1 MVKLYV
7 EGGGDS
13 ADLKAACREGFTTF
27 ITRAGIANRPRV
39 VACGSRGNAF
49 ESFRTAVR
57 LGQPAMLLVDSE
69 EQVAADHARGDAD
82 GWQPWRHLTQRN
94 GDHWEKPDGGNEQDC
109 HLMVQCM
116 ESWFIADRET
126 LARFFGAGFDVRK
139 LPRSPKIEAVPKQVI
154 YNSLHLATRGCDGKG
169 EYHKGRHSFKLLA
182 CIDPGKVTSASDWAG
197 RFVNILKARME
208 G

>member
-1 MVKLYV
+1 MVNLYV

-13 ADLKAACREGFTTF
+13 ADLKAACREGFKTF

-49 ESFRTAVR
+49 ESFCIAVR

-69 EQVAADHARGDAD
+69 EQVAAEHARGDAD
-82 GWQPWRHLTQRN
+82 RWQPWRHLKQRN
-94 GDHWEKPDGGNEQDC
+94 GDHWEKPDGGNDQDC

-116 ESWFIADRET
+116 ESWFIADREA
-126 LARFFGAGFDVRK
+126 LERFFGDKFNATK
-139 LPRSPKIEAVPKQVI
+139 LPRSPKVEAVPKQQI
-154 YNSLHLATRGCDGKG
+154 YTSLQRATRECGGG
-169 EYHKGRHSFKLLA
+169 GGYHKGRHSFKLLA

-197 RFVNILKARME
+197 RFVNILKARMD

>member
-1 MVKLYV
+1 MKLYV